1 MGRRQIRASRACGEE
16 KVQGLVPL
24 GEMEGALEAMLVVGS
39 IELRCARKNGES
51 AWHLRWRK
59 RGSTALMEKFL
70 RQNSVLGQLTRR

>member
-1 MGRRQIRASRACGEE
+1 
-16 KVQGLVPL
+16 
-24 GEMEGALEAMLVVGS
+24 MEGALEAMLVVGS